1 MWEISWCMWIT
12 WRMFNEVRKK
22 KLIIINRH
30 KYTKIY
36 EILYPINQYQSIQQV
51 DNKDTTPRLTVPST
65 ITDIGLE

>member
-1 MWEISWCMWIT
+1 
-12 WRMFNEVRKK
+12 MFNEVREK
-22 KLIIINRH
+22 KLIINRH
-30 KYTKIY
+30 EYTKIY

>member
-1 MWEISWCMWIT
+1 M
-12 WRMFNEVRKK
+12 
-22 KLIIINRH
+22 
-30 KYTKIY
+30 KIY